1 MVIMM
6 VNSVIYDN
14 QLEKLR
20 EFKMIEM
27 VLDDDLM
34 FFIMYFVEEYC
45 DDIFSDFVQKERG
58 RPRIPIKKILALILY
73 SYCKKTFSPRII
85 AENTRVNIP
94 SMILMDGIQVS
105 GRSVSRYRFLLSCYY

>member
-34 FFIMYFVEEYC
+34 FFIMYFVV
-45 DDIFSDFVQKERG
+45 FVCFNSLKRYFLTH
-58 RPRIPIKKILALILY
+58 ILLI
-73 SYCKKTFSPRII
+73 
-85 AENTRVNIP
+85 
-94 SMILMDGIQVS
+94 SML
-105 GRSVSRYRFLLSCYY
+105 